1 MTSLQAKRRAARD
14 INRKLGRDWHYA
26 APGFE
31 KGLAHLRSAPEVFRQ
46 GEKIWEHGSNEVFRL
61 ALPPS
66 CGDFDIVYKHN
77 VGKKCWNHCVS
88 ASAAVRE
95 AVNMLAMSRLGFPMI
110 ELLAVGESRSWR
122 YWTDAFLVTRFAEGY
137 SDGRHVLPG
146 FEYGED
152 SAVRDAFVGSALG
165 QLSKMHALRIC
176 HKGFK
181 VYNILWKRTENGVDL
196 RFLDVASCRMMLT
209 APYMRHMLRD
219 LGNFLMPF
227 KFPREELQRWLAVY
241 LEGKPP
247 IRLSVDGLLRQLEP
261 WIARSGFNWGQVHR
275 NA

>member
-1 MTSLQAKRRAARD
+1 MKSLQAKRRAAAD
-14 INRKLGRDWHYA
+14 INRRLGRDWRYA

-31 KGLAHLRSAPEVFRQ
+31 QGLAHLLSAPEIYRQ

-61 ALPPS
+61 TLPPS
-66 CGDFDIVYKHN
+66 CGEFDVVYKHT
-77 VGKKCWNHCVS
+77 VGKRRWNHCVS

-137 SDGRHVLPG
+137 LDGRHVLPG

-152 SAVRDAFVGSALG
+152 AAVRDAFIASALA
-165 QLSKMHALRIC
+165 QLARMHALCIY

-181 VYNILWKRTENGVDL
+181 VYNILWKRCEGGVDL
-196 RFLDVASCRMMLT
+196 RLLDVASCRMIPM

-219 LGNFLMPF
+219 LAHFLMPF
-227 KFPREELQRWLAVY
+227 KFPREDLKKWLAVY

-247 IRLSVDGLLRQLEP
+247 MRLGVDALLEQLGP
-261 WIARSGFNWGQVHR
+261 WLARANINWGQINR